1 MLRVVFGLVWWF
13 FFRCRFLLNC
23 WVNSGLQVYV
33 LQLLSLT
40 FPWISG
46 ASYFSLFHSKH
57 LFDAE
62 LHFLYKCL
70 LHCHVQGPNSLV
82 HTCNFERKHFFLF
95 DHCLK
100 YLLADLFQEG
110 QRKGFLSKK
119 RTLHLNQGN
128 KAIMK
133 SFSLWSS
140 IFLTPIYHGLCKTE
154 GDHEMWVPYVHLEV
168 WGFYFII
175 LFQTVSAFKRAAVCN
190 FL

>member
-1 MLRVVFGLVWWF
+1 MVWWV

-110 QRKGFLSKK
+110 QRKGFLSTKK
-119 RTLHLNQGN
+119 NLASKSREQGN
-128 KAIMK
+128 NEIF
-133 SFSLWSS
+133 FSL
-140 IFLTPIYHGLCKTE
+140 KQ
-154 GDHEMWVPYVHLEV
+154 
-168 WGFYFII
+168 YFFDSHIPWPM
-175 LFQTVSAFKRAAVCN
+175 QD
-190 FL
+190 